1 VTRLVFP
8 TRTFQTFLDS
18 IKSLKIITGSM
29 IEEKIHCAY
38 KSLFI
43 LAFIAKF
50 KAV

>member
-1 VTRLVFP
+1 
-8 TRTFQTFLDS
+8 
-18 IKSLKIITGSM
+18 M